1 MNDTSTK
8 IAVVP
13 RVSIDW
19 YRSTPWWRLIS
30 HSLAISWRASHLG
43 LCAVALLATQALIGF
58 SGWLFAPEP
67 NQASSWWLTPE
78 SRTEAMTP
86 WTLNPNQWLE
96 ALRAVDSRR
105 KTPSDDNPSA
115 DNSPTGDPTVDPT
128 VKTATASRKPIVWFH
143 PAPDSFI
150 HVWRRYVSYPFHAM
164 DTPTLRKSGYFLLNT
179 LGILALWAFVGG
191 CLARRSV
198 LELGMHVTSPW
209 TNTLRWVAP
218 RWQSI
223 VWSVAMPLALVLLF
237 CLVPLLL
244 GWISNIPVLG
254 QPVALVLMLP
264 VALMALGV
272 GWVAGIALFGFS
284 LATVSIVTEKQADAF
299 DGISRASAYVFQ
311 RPATLFLAVLVA
323 EWIGHFGGSIV
334 SIVLNTGYNIISQAF
349 ALGSFGRLGAMNSW
363 LDGCFLG
370 IVPMLITAF
379 GFSFFWTASTAIY
392 LVLRKDVDRA
402 EFDLIDMESTLPAK
416 PLPKLAE
423 SPEPA
428 LKAQNS
434 APNSQDPA
442 PEGSP

>member
-1 MNDTSTK
+1 MNDTSSK

-43 LCAVALLATQALIGF
+43 LCALALLATQALIGF

-67 NQASSWWLTPE
+67 NQASSWWLSPE

-86 WTLNPNQWLE
+86 WTLNPNQW
-96 ALRAVDSRR
+96 
-105 KTPSDDNPSA
+105 
-115 DNSPTGDPTVDPT
+115 
-128 VKTATASRKPIVWFH
+128 

-164 DTPTLRKSGYFLLNT
+164 DTPTIRKSGYFLLNT

-198 LELGMHVTSPW
+198 QELGMHVTSPW
-209 TNTLRWVAP
+209 INTLRWVAA

-244 GWISNIPVLG
+244 GWISNVPVVG

-299 DGISRASAYVFQ
+299 DGMSRASAYVFQ
-311 RPATLFLAVLVA
+311 RPATLFLAVLLA
-323 EWIGHFGGSIV
+323 EWIGHFGGSVV
-334 SIVLNTGYNIISQAF
+334 SIVLNTGYNLIAQAF
-349 ALGSFGRLGAMNSW
+349 AMGSFGRLGAMNSW

-370 IVPMLITAF
+370 IVPLLTTAF

-402 EFDLIDMESTLPAK
+402 EFDLIDMDSTLPAK

-423 SPEPA
+423 SPEQAP
-428 LKAQNS
+428 KAQNP
-434 APNSQDPA
+434 AQDPA

>member
-1 MNDTSTK
+1 MNDSSSK

-13 RVSIDW
+13 KVSIDW

-43 LCAVALLATQALIGF
+43 LCALALLATQALIGF
-58 SGWLFAPEP
+58 SGWLFAPET

-96 ALRAVDSRR
+96 AFSAEDSRP
-105 KTPSDDNPSA
+105 KDPTLD
-115 DNSPTGDPTVDPT
+115 PTG
-128 VKTATASRKPIVWFH
+128 KTAAASRQPIVWFH

-164 DTPTLRKSGYFLLNT
+164 DTPTFRKSGYFLLNT
-179 LGILALWAFVGG
+179 LGLIALWAFVGG
-191 CLARRSV
+191 CIARRSV
-198 LELGMHVTSPW
+198 QELGMHVTSPW
-209 TNTLRWVAP
+209 INTLRWVAA

-237 CLVPLLL
+237 CLVPLVL

-299 DGISRASAYVFQ
+299 DGMSRASAYVFQ

-334 SIVLNTGYNIISQAF
+334 SIVLNTGYNLIAQAF
-349 ALGSFGRLGAMNSW
+349 AMGSMGTLGGMNSW
-363 LDGCFLG
+363 LDGCFG
-370 IVPMLITAF
+370 AIVPLLTTAF

-402 EFDLIDMESTLPAK
+402 EFDLIDMDSTLPAK
-416 PLPKLAE
+416 PLPKLPE
-423 SPEPA
+423 SPE
-428 LKAQNS
+428 Q
-434 APNSQDPA
+434 APKGPELTPKTQDPA

>member
-1 MNDTSTK
+1 MNDSSSK

-43 LCAVALLATQALIGF
+43 LCALALLATQALIGF
-58 SGWLFAPEP
+58 NGWLFAPEP
-67 NQASSWWLTPE
+67 NQACSWWLTPD

-86 WTLNPNQWLE
+86 WTFNPNQW
-96 ALRAVDSRR
+96 
-105 KTPSDDNPSA
+105 
-115 DNSPTGDPTVDPT
+115 
-128 VKTATASRKPIVWFH
+128 

-164 DTPTLRKSGYFLLNT
+164 DTPTIRKSGYFLLNT

-198 LELGMHVTSPW
+198 QELGMHVTSPW
-209 TNTLRWVAP
+209 INTLRWVAA

-237 CLVPLLL
+237 CLVPFLL

-272 GWVAGIALFGFS
+272 GWIVGIALFGFS

-299 DGISRASAYVFQ
+299 DGMSRASAYVFQ
-311 RPATLFLAVLVA
+311 RPATLFLAVLLA
-323 EWIGHFGGSIV
+323 EWIGHFGGSVV
-334 SIVLNTGYNIISQAF
+334 SIVLNTGYNLIAQAF
-349 ALGSFGRLGAMNSW
+349 AMGSFGRLGAMNSW

-370 IVPMLITAF
+370 IVPLLTTAF

-402 EFDLIDMESTLPAK
+402 EFDLIDMDSTLAAK

-423 SPEPA
+423 SPEQAP
-428 LKAQNS
+428 KAQDP
-434 APNSQDPA
+434 AQAPA

>member
-1 MNDTSTK
+1 MNDSSSK

-13 RVSIDW
+13 KVSIDW

-43 LCAVALLATQALIGF
+43 LCALALLATQALIGF

-96 ALRAVDSRR
+96 AFSAEDSRP
-105 KTPSDDNPSA
+105 KDPTLD
-115 DNSPTGDPTVDPT
+115 PTG
-128 VKTATASRKPIVWFH
+128 KTAAASRQPIVWFH

-164 DTPTLRKSGYFLLNT
+164 DTPTFRKSAYFLLNT

-191 CLARRSV
+191 CIARRSV
-198 LELGMHVTSPW
+198 QELGMHVTSPW
-209 TNTLRWVAP
+209 INTLRWVAA

-237 CLVPLLL
+237 CLVPLVL

-299 DGISRASAYVFQ
+299 DGMSRASAYVFQ

-334 SIVLNTGYNIISQAF
+334 SIVLNTGYNLIAQAF
-349 ALGSFGRLGAMNSW
+349 AMGSMGTLGGMNSW
-363 LDGCFLG
+363 LDGCFG
-370 IVPMLITAF
+370 AIVPLLTTAF

-402 EFDLIDMESTLPAK
+402 EFDLIDMDSTLPAK
-416 PLPKLAE
+416 PLPKLPE
-423 SPEPA
+423 SPE
-428 LKAQNS
+428 Q
-434 APNSQDPA
+434 APKGPELTPKTQDPA

>member
-1 MNDTSTK
+1 MNDSSSK

-13 RVSIDW
+13 KVSIDW

-43 LCAVALLATQALIGF
+43 LCALALLATQALIGF
-58 SGWLFAPEP
+58 SGWLFAPET

-96 ALRAVDSRR
+96 AFSAEDSRP
-105 KTPSDDNPSA
+105 KDPTLN
-115 DNSPTGDPTVDPT
+115 PTG
-128 VKTATASRKPIVWFH
+128 KTAAASRQPIVWFH

-164 DTPTLRKSGYFLLNT
+164 DTPTFRKSAYFLLNT

-191 CLARRSV
+191 CIARRSV
-198 LELGMHVTSPW
+198 QELGMHVTSPW
-209 TNTLRWVAP
+209 INTLRWVAA

-237 CLVPLLL
+237 CLVPLVL

-299 DGISRASAYVFQ
+299 DGMSRASAYVFQ

-334 SIVLNTGYNIISQAF
+334 SIVLNTGYNLIAQAF
-349 ALGSFGRLGAMNSW
+349 AMGSMGTLGGMNSW
-363 LDGCFLG
+363 LDGCFG
-370 IVPMLITAF
+370 AIVPLLTTAF

-402 EFDLIDMESTLPAK
+402 EFDLIDMDSTLPAK
-416 PLPKLAE
+416 PLPKLPE
-423 SPEPA
+423 SPE
-428 LKAQNS
+428 Q
-434 APNSQDPA
+434 APKGPELTPKTQDPA

>member
-1 MNDTSTK
+1 MNDSSSK

-13 RVSIDW
+13 KVSIDW

-43 LCAVALLATQALIGF
+43 LCALALLATQALIGF

-96 ALRAVDSRR
+96 AFSAEDSRP
-105 KTPSDDNPSA
+105 KDPTLD
-115 DNSPTGDPTVDPT
+115 PTG
-128 VKTATASRKPIVWFH
+128 KTAAASRQPIVWFH

-164 DTPTLRKSGYFLLNT
+164 DTPTFRKSAYFLLNT
-179 LGILALWAFVGG
+179 LGILARWAFVGG
-191 CLARRSV
+191 CIARRSV
-198 LELGMHVTSPW
+198 QELGMHVTSPW
-209 TNTLRWVAP
+209 ISTLRWVAA

-237 CLVPLLL
+237 CLVPLVL

-299 DGISRASAYVFQ
+299 DGMSRASAYVFQ

-334 SIVLNTGYNIISQAF
+334 SIVLNTGYNIIAQAF
-349 ALGSFGRLGAMNSW
+349 AMGSMGTLGGMNSW
-363 LDGCFLG
+363 LDGCFG
-370 IVPMLITAF
+370 AIVPLLTTAF

-402 EFDLIDMESTLPAK
+402 EFDLIDMDSTLPAK
-416 PLPKLAE
+416 PLPKLPE
-423 SPEPA
+423 SPE
-428 LKAQNS
+428 L
-434 APNSQDPA
+434 APKSPELTPKTQDPA

>member
-1 MNDTSTK
+1 MNDSSSK

-13 RVSIDW
+13 KVSIDW

-43 LCAVALLATQALIGF
+43 LCALALLATQALIGF
-58 SGWLFAPEP
+58 SGWLFAPET
-67 NQASSWWLTPE
+67 NQASSWWLSPE

-86 WTLNPNQWLE
+86 WALNPDQWLE
-96 ALRAVDSRR
+96 AFSAEDSRP
-105 KTPSDDNPSA
+105 KDPTLD
-115 DNSPTGDPTVDPT
+115 PTG
-128 VKTATASRKPIVWFH
+128 KTAAASRQPIVWFH

-164 DTPTLRKSGYFLLNT
+164 DTPTFRKSGYFLLNT
-179 LGILALWAFVGG
+179 LGLIALWAFVGG
-191 CLARRSV
+191 CIARRSV
-198 LELGMHVTSPW
+198 QELGMHVTSPW
-209 TNTLRWVAP
+209 INTLRWVAA

-237 CLVPLLL
+237 CLVPLVL
-244 GWISNIPVLG
+244 GWISNNPILG

-299 DGISRASAYVFQ
+299 DGMSRASAYVFQ
-311 RPATLFLAVLVA
+311 RPATLFLAVLVS

-334 SIVLNTGYNIISQAF
+334 SIVLNTGYNIIAQAF
-349 ALGSFGRLGAMNSW
+349 AMGSMGTLGGMNSW
-363 LDGCFLG
+363 LDGCFG
-370 IVPMLITAF
+370 AIVPLLTTAF

-402 EFDLIDMESTLPAK
+402 EFDLIDMDSTLPAK
-416 PLPKLAE
+416 PLPKLPE
-423 SPEPA
+423 SPEQVPKSPE
-428 LKAQNS
+428 LTPKT
-434 APNSQDPA
+434 QDPA

>member
-1 MNDTSTK
+1 MNDTSSK

-67 NQASSWWLTPE
+67 NQASYWWLSPE

-86 WTLNPNQWLE
+86 WTLNPNQW
-96 ALRAVDSRR
+96 
-105 KTPSDDNPSA
+105 
-115 DNSPTGDPTVDPT
+115 
-128 VKTATASRKPIVWFH
+128 

-209 TNTLRWVAP
+209 INTLKWVAA

-237 CLVPLLL
+237 CLVPLVL
-244 GWISNIPVLG
+244 GWISNIPVVG

-299 DGISRASAYVFQ
+299 DGMSRASAYVFQ

-323 EWIGHFGGSIV
+323 EWIGHFGGSVV
-334 SIVLNTGYNIISQAF
+334 SIVLNTGYNIIAQAF
-349 ALGSFGRLGAMNSW
+349 AIGSFGRLGAMNSW

-423 SPEPA
+423 SPEQTPNTETSANPPNPA
-428 LKAQNS
+428 N
-434 APNSQDPA
+434 PA
-442 PEGSP
+442 DE

>member
-1 MNDTSTK
+1 MNDSSSK

-43 LCAVALLATQALIGF
+43 LCALALLATQALIGF
-58 SGWLFAPEP
+58 NGWLFAPEP
-67 NQASSWWLTPE
+67 NQACSWWLTPD

-86 WTLNPNQWLE
+86 WTFNPNQW
-96 ALRAVDSRR
+96 
-105 KTPSDDNPSA
+105 
-115 DNSPTGDPTVDPT
+115 
-128 VKTATASRKPIVWFH
+128 

-164 DTPTLRKSGYFLLNT
+164 DTPTIRKSGYFLLNT

-198 LELGMHVTSPW
+198 QELGMHVTSPW
-209 TNTLRWVAP
+209 INTLRWVAA

-237 CLVPLLL
+237 CLVPFLL

-272 GWVAGIALFGFS
+272 GWIVGIALFGFS

-299 DGISRASAYVFQ
+299 DGMSRASAYVFQ
-311 RPATLFLAVLVA
+311 RPATLFLAVLLA
-323 EWIGHFGGSIV
+323 EWIGHFGGSVV
-334 SIVLNTGYNIISQAF
+334 SIVLNTGYNLIAQAF
-349 ALGSFGRLGAMNSW
+349 AMGSFGRLGAMNSW

-370 IVPMLITAF
+370 IVPLLTTAF

-402 EFDLIDMESTLPAK
+402 EFDLIDMDSTLAAK

-423 SPEPA
+423 SPEQAP
-428 LKAQNS
+428 KAQNS
-434 APNSQDPA
+434 AQGPT

>member
-43 LCAVALLATQALIGF
+43 LCALALLATQALIGF

-67 NQASSWWLTPE
+67 NQASSWWLSPE

-86 WTLNPNQWLE
+86 WTLNPNQW
-96 ALRAVDSRR
+96 
-105 KTPSDDNPSA
+105 
-115 DNSPTGDPTVDPT
+115 
-128 VKTATASRKPIVWFH
+128 

-164 DTPTLRKSGYFLLNT
+164 DTPTIRKSGYFLLNT

-198 LELGMHVTSPW
+198 QELGMHVTSPW
-209 TNTLRWVAP
+209 INTLRWVAA

-237 CLVPLLL
+237 CLVPFLL

-272 GWVAGIALFGFS
+272 GWIVGIALFGFS

-299 DGISRASAYVFQ
+299 DGMSRASAYVFQ
-311 RPATLFLAVLVA
+311 RPATLFLAVLLA
-323 EWIGHFGGSIV
+323 EWIGHFGGSVV
-334 SIVLNTGYNIISQAF
+334 SIVLNTGYNLIAQAF
-349 ALGSFGRLGAMNSW
+349 AMGSFGRLGAMNSW

-370 IVPMLITAF
+370 IVPLLTTAF

-402 EFDLIDMESTLPAK
+402 EFDLIDMDSTLPAK

-423 SPEPA
+423 SPEQAP
-428 LKAQNS
+428 KAQNP
-434 APNSQDPA
+434 AQDPA

>member
-30 HSLAISWRASHLG
+30 HSLAISWRASHLC
-43 LCAVALLATQALIGF
+43 LCALALLATQALIGF

-67 NQASSWWLTPE
+67 NQASSWWLSPE

-86 WTLNPNQWLE
+86 WTLNPNQW
-96 ALRAVDSRR
+96 
-105 KTPSDDNPSA
+105 
-115 DNSPTGDPTVDPT
+115 
-128 VKTATASRKPIVWFH
+128 

-164 DTPTLRKSGYFLLNT
+164 DTPTIRKSGYFLLNT

-198 LELGMHVTSPW
+198 QELGMHVTSPW
-209 TNTLRWVAP
+209 INTLKWVAA

-299 DGISRASAYVFQ
+299 DGMSRASAYVFQ

-323 EWIGHFGGSIV
+323 EWIGHFGGSVV
-334 SIVLNTGYNIISQAF
+334 SIVLNTGYNIIAQAF
-349 ALGSFGRLGAMNSW
+349 AIGSFGRLGAMNSW

-370 IVPMLITAF
+370 IVPLLITAF

-428 LKAQNS
+428 PKSQNS

>member
-1 MNDTSTK
+1 MNDSSSK

-13 RVSIDW
+13 KVSIDW

-43 LCAVALLATQALIGF
+43 LCALALLATQALIGF
-58 SGWLFAPEP
+58 SGWLFAPET
-67 NQASSWWLTPE
+67 NQASSWWLSPE

-86 WTLNPNQWLE
+86 WALNPDQWLE
-96 ALRAVDSRR
+96 AFSAEDSRP
-105 KTPSDDNPSA
+105 KDPTLD
-115 DNSPTGDPTVDPT
+115 PTG
-128 VKTATASRKPIVWFH
+128 KTAAASRQPIVWFH

-164 DTPTLRKSGYFLLNT
+164 DTPTFRKSAYFLINT

-191 CLARRSV
+191 CIARRSV
-198 LELGMHVTSPW
+198 QELGMHVTSPW
-209 TNTLRWVAP
+209 INTLRWVAA

-237 CLVPLLL
+237 CLVPLVL

-299 DGISRASAYVFQ
+299 DGMSRASAYVFQ
-311 RPATLFLAVLVA
+311 RPATLFLAVLVS

-334 SIVLNTGYNIISQAF
+334 SIVLNTGYNIIAQAF
-349 ALGSFGRLGAMNSW
+349 AMGSMGTLGGMNSW
-363 LDGCFLG
+363 LDGCFG
-370 IVPMLITAF
+370 AIVPLLTTAF

-402 EFDLIDMESTLPAK
+402 EFDLIDMDSTLPAK
-416 PLPKLAE
+416 PLPKLPE
-423 SPEPA
+423 SPDQVPKSPELTP
-428 LKAQNS
+428 KT
-434 APNSQDPA
+434 QDPA